1 MLPDDGH
8 RKIYELVVRR
18 FLATFADPAVSEST
32 RADIEAGTETYF
44 VRGNVLVEPGFL
56 AVYPYGRS
64 KDEEIPKVEEGQEL
78 ALAARAQRGWDEDR
92 RDEPVGRREGD
103 PAAVAH
109 RPGQADR
116 DDGGARPR
124 HEGDAPR
131 HHPEALR
138 PRLHPEQPDRAV
150 ARPGIAMV
158 KAFQRF
164 AERVATPDMTAE
176 LEADMD
182 KIASGEVT
190 KDEVVEIS
198 RKMLRDSYDL
208 MDEHKR
214 ELAEII
220 WEGMD
225 QDRILGPVPEVPRG
239 RAQERAG
246 RDQPPARSSARRS
259 RASAS
264 SAARA
269 TPTATRPTACR
280 SAAT

>member
-1 MLPDDGH
+1 
-8 RKIYELVVRR
+8 
-18 FLATFADPAVSEST
+18 
-32 RADIEAGTETYF
+32 
-44 VRGNVLVEPGFL
+44 
-56 AVYPYGRS
+56 
-64 KDEEIPKVEEGQEL
+64 
-78 ALAARAQRGWDEDR
+78 
-92 RDEPVGRREGD
+92 
-103 PAAVAH
+103 
-109 RPGQADR
+109 
-116 DDGGARPR
+116 
-124 HEGDAPR
+124 
-131 HHPEALR
+131 
-138 PRLHPEQPDRAV
+138 
-150 ARPGIAMV
+150 MV

-198 RKMLRDSYDL
+198 RKMLRESYDL

-220 WEGMD
+220 WEGMN

-246 RDQPPARSSARRS
+246 RDQPPADHPREEVGQALRRL
-259 RASAS
+259 RGLPA
-264 SAARA
+264 
-269 TPTATRPTACR
+269 TATRPTACR